1 MIWKVLRSIFV
12 LSALAVLCVSTE
24 AFSADIEWKLYI
36 KPHVNSEPVMSKTT
50 REGEEFILRASDCTN
65 VPSGSEGIISSLDGT
80 SFVIQQ
86 SPSTDPVSIH
96 IILNVDGN
104 TFEHISGVSLFIN
117 LSFEAYVN
125 GEKEEFLTL
134 DRSPLIMTIP
144 QSGLH
149 SLLALCN
156 LSRENV
162 VCVYSSGGV
171 FTDEGI
177 ETNNMTSSMTV
188 KMNRLTNTV
197 GGYGEDFG
205 VAAGVKVDTWSKI
218 KLLFK

>member
-1 MIWKVLRSIFV
+1 MIFKILRSIFV
-12 LSALAVLCVSTE
+12 FFAFLVSGISTE
-24 AFSADIEWKLYI
+24 AFAADIEWKLYI
-36 KPHVNSEPVMSKTT
+36 KPRVNSVPLLSKTT
-50 REGEEFILRASDCTN
+50 REGEEFILRASDCAN

-80 SFVIQQ
+80 TFVIQQ
-86 SPSTDPVSIH
+86 SPSTDPLSIH

-104 TFEHISGVSLFIN
+104 TFERISDVSLFIN
-117 LSFEAYVN
+117 LTFEAYVN

-144 QSGLH
+144 QSGLQ
-149 SLLALCN
+149 SLLTLCN

-162 VCVYSSGGV
+162 VCVYNSGGG
-171 FTDEGI
+171 FTVEGI

-188 KMNRLTNTV
+188 KMNKLTNTV